1 MTKPDLNREVRIG
14 TSGYSYPGPPPKG
27 WSGVFYPATKGRK
40 FDQLEFYSSLFN
52 TVEVNTTF
60 YRPPALSMADLW
72 ARKTPPDF
80 EFAIKAWQKFTHPLR
95 LGQEAG
101 QREQKWD
108 KPMQADV
115 DLFKRSIGALADSSK
130 LGILLFQYPAS
141 FHCTKE
147 NVERLHWTLSAFEG
161 YAKAVELRH
170 WSWSEKSTEI
180 KTLVDSLGATWA
192 VIDEPKFASS
202 VRQEFEPVGKI
213 FYLRLHG
220 RNNEKWWR
228 HGEAWERYD
237 YFYGPDEIRLFGDKI
252 QRLMQASPTQK
263 TYVFF
268 NNHARGQALANALM
282 LKHELAQGSLAAVPR
297 GLVEAYPQL
306 LGIVQTVTTDSL
318 F

>member
-108 KPMQADV
+108 KPTQADV

-220 RNNEKWWR
+220 RNNESGGGTARPGKDTIIFTDLTRSGSSVIRFSDSCKHRRRRRLTSFSITMLEDKLWR
-228 HGEAWERYD
+228 T
-237 YFYGPDEIRLFGDKI
+237 L
-252 QRLMQASPTQK
+252 
-263 TYVFF
+263 
-268 NNHARGQALANALM
+268 
-282 LKHELAQGSLAAVPR
+282 
-297 GLVEAYPQL
+297 
-306 LGIVQTVTTDSL
+306 
-318 F
+318 